1 MGIKTIIWLERGLK
15 DCLWKAGD
23 LEAQLADGPVA
34 ANALDFV
41 EAALGLVG
49 EFELFGKVG
58 ESKSVREVRA
68 TWQRLW
74 RQCLHNFRV
83 DEIELSET
91 VELTPMSAVA
101 DC

>member
-1 MGIKTIIWLERGLK
+1 MGIKTIIWLEHGLK

-58 ESKSVREVRA
+58 ESKSVKEVGAR
-68 TWQRLW
+68 WQRLW
-74 RQCLHNFRV
+74 RQCLHN
-83 DEIELSET
+83 
-91 VELTPMSAVA
+91 
-101 DC
+101 